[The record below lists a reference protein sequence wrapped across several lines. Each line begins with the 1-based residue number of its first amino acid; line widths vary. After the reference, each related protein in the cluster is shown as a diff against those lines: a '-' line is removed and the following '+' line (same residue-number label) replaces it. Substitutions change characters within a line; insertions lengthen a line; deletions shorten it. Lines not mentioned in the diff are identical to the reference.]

1 MYIKRNIENSILNA
15 ANQFACITIYG
26 SRQVGKSTMIKHL
39 FSDKFSYVTLD
50 DINARGLAKKD
61 PKLFLETYEYPI
73 IIDEIQ
79 KVPELL
85 SEIKIII
92 DNKKYE
98 WLEKNQKSELLYIL
112 TGSNQ
117 FELQDKIT
125 ESLAGRT
132 AIFNMASFSF
142 NELNFKKT
150 FGIFNPNIKI
160 LMEKEKNNKLKYF
173 NRKEIFE
180 FIYNGG
186 MPEYVINELDR
197 DYFFSS
203 YLNTYIE
210 KDVKT
215 VINSSNEYSFLQ
227 FISYVAFRTGCQI
240 NYDDISRAV
249 GVDAKTIKKWLS
261 ILETSGIITI
271 LEPFAKNK
279 SDRVIKTP
287 KLYFMDTGLCA
298 YLCKWNSPKQLEESQ
313 MAGNFYETFVV
324 SEIIK
329 SYYNAG
335 FNPKSISNNRLYYYR
350 DKDGAE
356 IDLVIETVEGIYPIE
371 IKKGIN
377 PVSSNKNF
385 NVLKK
390 YGYNVLTGLVIDSRE
405 GIFPVNREVY
415 YCPVSLIGL

>member
-1 MYIKRNIENSILNA
+1 M
-15 ANQFACITIYG
+15 
-26 SRQVGKSTMIKHL
+26 
-39 FSDKFSYVTLD
+39 
-50 DINARGLAKKD
+50 
-61 PKLFLETYEYPI
+61 
-73 IIDEIQ
+73 
-79 KVPELL
+79 
-85 SEIKIII
+85 
-92 DNKKYE
+92 
-98 WLEKNQKSELLYIL
+98 
-112 TGSNQ
+112 
-117 FELQDKIT
+117 
-125 ESLAGRT
+125 
-132 AIFNMASFSF
+132 
-142 NELNFKKT
+142 
-150 FGIFNPNIKI
+150 
-160 LMEKEKNNKLKYF
+160 
-173 NRKEIFE
+173 
-180 FIYNGG
+180 
-186 MPEYVINELDR
+186 DR

-215 VINSSNEYSFLQ
+215 VIDSSNEYSFLQ
-227 FISYVAFRTGCQI
+227 FISYAAFRTWCQI

-279 SDRVIKTP
+279 LDRIIKTP

-335 FNPKSISNNRLYYYR
+335 FNPKSISNNHLYYYR

-356 IDLVIETVEGIYPIE
+356 IDLVIEAVEGIYPIE

-390 YGYNVLTGLVIDSRE
+390 YGIMY
-405 GIFPVNREVY
+405 
-415 YCPVSLIGL
+415 